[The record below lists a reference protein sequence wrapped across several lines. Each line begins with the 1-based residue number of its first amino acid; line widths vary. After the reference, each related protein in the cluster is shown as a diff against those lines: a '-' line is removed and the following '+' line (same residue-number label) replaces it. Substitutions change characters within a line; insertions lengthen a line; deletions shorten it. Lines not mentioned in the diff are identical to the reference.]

1 LHLGLL
7 PLAVLM
13 GALNPKYA
21 TRLQVVKKSQQSSTG
36 PASESGRALLRRLMG
51 IRNQFPERVEQVDK
65 QVRDAFERQVAILV
79 LDMTGFSRLTVQHG
93 IIHYLAMINEME
105 EAARPAVT
113 GNGGT
118 VIKQEADNLY
128 AVYDDP
134 AEALESSLDIFRAFD
149 AVNTVVPLNRDIYG
163 SIGIGYGRSL
173 IIGEEDLF
181 GSEVNFACKLGEDLA
196 KKGEIL
202 LTHSAHAAL
211 PRGRYVC
218 APVTYEVSEM
228 KIDCY
233 RYERS
238 LLRRK

>member
-1 LHLGLL
+1 
-7 PLAVLM
+7 M
-13 GALNPKYA
+13 
-21 TRLQVVKKSQQSSTG
+21 KKSQHSTG
-36 PASESGRALLRRLMG
+36 PASESGRALLRRLLG
-51 IRNQFPERVEQVDK
+51 IRNQYPDRVEQIDQ

-93 IIHYLAMINEME
+93 IIHYLAMINQME
-105 EAARPAVT
+105 EAARPAVQ

-134 AEALESSLDIFRAFD
+134 EHALESALDIFRAFD
-149 AVNTVVPLNRDIYG
+149 AVNSVVPLNRDIYG
-163 SIGIGYGRSL
+163 SIGIGYGTSL

-196 KKGEIL
+196 GKGEIL
-202 LTHSAHAAL
+202 LTRSAHQAL

-218 APVTYEVSEM
+218 EPVTYEVSEM

-233 RYERS
+233 RYA
-238 LLRRK
+238 KPHFGKN

>member
-1 LHLGLL
+1 
-7 PLAVLM
+7 M

-21 TRLQVVKKSQQSSTG
+21 TRLQVVKKSQHSSTG

-51 IRNQFPERVEQVDK
+51 IRNQFPDRVEQVDQ

-93 IIHYLAMINEME
+93 IIHYLAMINQME

-113 GNGGT
+113 GNGGA

-134 AEALESSLDIFRAFD
+134 AHALESALDIFRAFN
-149 AVNTVVPLNRDIYG
+149 AVNSVVPLSRDIYG
-163 SIGIGYGRSL
+163 SIGIGYGPSL
-173 IIGEEDLF
+173 IIGDEDLF
-181 GSEVNFACKLGEDLA
+181 GCEVNFACKLGEDLA
-196 KKGEIL
+196 QKGEIL
-202 LTHSAHAAL
+202 LTHSAHEAL

-233 RYERS
+233 RYETS
-238 LLRRK
+238 LLHKN